1 MTATLTATGVPK
13 LARGVRLRHDE
24 ARGQWVLLAPER
36 VLNPDPVAVEIL
48 KKVDGARS
56 IDVIVDELAATFT
69 VERAT
74 VATDVDAFL
83 SGLAEKG
90 LIDVTLPVIGDAAS

>member
-1 MTATLTATGVPK
+1 MTASLAANGVPK

-36 VLNPDPVAVEIL
+36 VLNPDPIAVEIL
-48 KKVDGARS
+48 KKVDGVRS
-56 IDVIVDELAATFT
+56 IDVIVDELANAFT
-69 VERAT
+69 VERAR

-83 SGLAEKG
+83 GGLAEKG
-90 LIDVTLPVIGDAAS
+90 LVEVTSPLVGGAAS